1 MDTTTVRA
9 AERGAGDS
17 GSTTARPAR
26 AGQDATAPQ
35 AHISHAPQG
44 ACEYDESC
52 CGAII
57 RNKESLYGKGGA
69 IPSDTLIYRA
79 TEIFAALADSTRF
92 KILSSLAGG
101 ELCVHE
107 LVEIC
112 EVSQSAVS
120 HQLRLLRDRDLVSAR
135 RDGQRVVYRFS
146 DDHVRS
152 LILIGLEHA
161 SEREA

>member
-1 MDTTTVRA
+1 MTTGSDRA
-9 AERGAGDS
+9 ARTGRAKARG
-17 GSTTARPAR
+17 R
-26 AGQDATAPQ
+26 GQDGRLTVA
-35 AHISHAPQG
+35 QG
-44 ACEYDESC
+44 ARTAQGSRRGCEYDESC
-52 CGAII
+52 CGAVI
-57 RNKESLYGKGGA
+57 RNSESLYGESGA
-69 IPSDTLIYRA
+69 VPSDTLIYRA

-92 KILSSLAGG
+92 KILSSLAAG

-112 EVSQSAVS
+112 DVSQSAVS
-120 HQLRLLRDRDLVSAR
+120 HQLRLLRDRDLVSSR

-161 SEREA
+161 AEREA

>member
-1 MDTTTVRA
+1 M
-9 AERGAGDS
+9 S
-17 GSTTARPAR
+17 STEVIHPYRPSLS
-26 AGQDATAPQ
+26 
-35 AHISHAPQG
+35 ISKG
-44 ACEYDESC
+44 CEHDEAC

-57 RNKESLYGKGGA
+57 RNSEALYANAGA
-69 IPSDTLIYRA
+69 IPSDTLIYRT

-92 KILSSLAGG
+92 KILASLAAG

-107 LVEIC
+107 LVAIC
-112 EVSQSAVS
+112 DVSQSAVS
-120 HQLRLLRDRDLVSAR
+120 HQLRLLKDRGLVFSR

-161 SEREA
+161 SEQED

>member
-1 MDTTTVRA
+1 MTAYNSEQTSANDATTV
-9 AERGAGDS
+9 S
-17 GSTTARPAR
+17 LPAPVQ
-26 AGQDATAPQ
+26 GFAT
-35 AHISHAPQG
+35 G
-44 ACEYDESC
+44 GCEFDETC
-52 CGAII
+52 CGAVI
-57 RNKESLYGKGGA
+57 RNSEALYGEAGA

-92 KILSSLAGG
+92 KILSALSAG

-107 LVEIC
+107 LVAIC
-112 EVSQSAVS
+112 DVSQSAVS
-120 HQLRLLRDRDLVSAR
+120 HQLRLLRDRNLVSAR
-135 RDGQRVVYRFS
+135 RDGQKVAYRFS

>member
-1 MDTTTVRA
+1 MMIYLAEDENAIGAADSMAAGAAVTTDNTSKHAHRSF
-9 AERGAGDS
+9 AG
-17 GSTTARPAR
+17 G
-26 AGQDATAPQ
+26 
-35 AHISHAPQG
+35 
-44 ACEYDESC
+44 CEYDESC

-57 RNKESLYGKGGA
+57 RNSESLYGATGA

-92 KILSSLAGG
+92 KILSSLAAG

-112 EVSQSAVS
+112 DVSQSAVS
-120 HQLRLLRDRDLVSAR
+120 HQLRLLRDRDLVSSR
-135 RDGQRVVYRFS
+135 RDGQKVVYRFS

>member
-1 MDTTTVRA
+1 MMKLMTEKQAEEGVQTA
-9 AERGAGDS
+9 AYSQGVLRGC
-17 GSTTARPAR
+17 
-26 AGQDATAPQ
+26 
-35 AHISHAPQG
+35 
-44 ACEYDESC
+44 CEYDESC

-57 RNKESLYGKGGA
+57 RNSESLYGEAGA
-69 IPSDTLIYRA
+69 IPSDTLIYRV

-92 KILSSLAGG
+92 KILSSLAAG

-112 EVSQSAVS
+112 DVSQSAVS
-120 HQLRLLRDRDLVSAR
+120 HQLRLLRDRDLVSSR
-135 RDGQRVVYRFS
+135 RDGQKVVYRFS

-161 SEREA
+161 AEREA